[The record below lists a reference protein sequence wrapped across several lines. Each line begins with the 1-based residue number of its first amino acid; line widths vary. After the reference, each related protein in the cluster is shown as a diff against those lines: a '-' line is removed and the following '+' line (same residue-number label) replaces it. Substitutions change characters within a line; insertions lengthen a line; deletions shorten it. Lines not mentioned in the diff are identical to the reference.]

1 MNFALHHKPLKTPSN
16 LGLFPRLA
24 FHESRAGACILF
36 ILRLDHVVILFTCE
50 SVRINYDKTK
60 WK

>member
-1 MNFALHHKPLKTPSN
+1 MSFAPHHKPLKTPSN

-24 FHESRAGACILF
+24 FHESRAGAGILF
-36 ILRLDHVVILFTCE
+36 TLRLDHVVILFTCK